1 MQYAFAK
8 MDSQVSNVMKYN
20 RLKLDSESRGRKKLT
35 VYFFIYDKGRFS
47 TKNAF
52 KALVYLQI

>member
-1 MQYAFAK
+1 

-52 KALVYLQI
+52 KALVYLHI